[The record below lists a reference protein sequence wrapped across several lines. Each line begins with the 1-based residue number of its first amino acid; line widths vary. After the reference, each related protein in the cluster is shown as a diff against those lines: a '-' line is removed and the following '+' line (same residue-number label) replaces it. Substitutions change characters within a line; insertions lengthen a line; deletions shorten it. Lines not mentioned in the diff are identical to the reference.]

1 MYCCFDSSR
10 VRLHRVLCAVSIIQL
25 MLKFL
30 LAYQEGHYIAPR
42 VVLYAYDTISIV
54 YANTSCTLT
63 CTVLV
68 LYSYIGCCAWEC

>member
-1 MYCCFDSSR
+1 M
-10 VRLHRVLCAVSIIQL
+10 LCAVSIIQL

-54 YANTSCTLT
+54 YANTTCTLT
-63 CTVLV
+63 YFQLNVVKLEEINFNSFI
-68 LYSYIGCCAWEC
+68 LI